1 MLQNLLSFC
10 IIQHRQNPEEHEPL
24 SSAFDGP
31 SPTSAI
37 VALDTDLDTSS
48 LDTYRAPPA
57 PLPYDLCTLALCCL
71 TYEKMLVTT
80 LLVLPH

>member
-1 MLQNLLSFC
+1 MSL
-10 IIQHRQNPEEHEPL
+10 
-24 SSAFDGP
+24 AFDGP

-37 VALDTDLDTSS
+37 VAVGTDLDTSS

-57 PLPYDLCTLALCCL
+57 PLPYDVCTLAFYCSI
-71 TYEKMLVTT
+71 YEKMLLTA